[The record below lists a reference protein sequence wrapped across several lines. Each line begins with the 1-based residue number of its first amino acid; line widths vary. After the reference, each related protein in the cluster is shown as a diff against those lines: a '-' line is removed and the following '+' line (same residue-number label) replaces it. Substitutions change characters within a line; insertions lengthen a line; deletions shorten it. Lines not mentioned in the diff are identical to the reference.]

1 MGTRTVRMHESDVER
16 VRQLSGLPEASFAT
30 AARLA
35 LDQAEAGADI
45 QRHVREAIRE
55 ELGEEGSP

>member
-1 MGTRTVRMHESDVER
+1 MHESDVER
-16 VRQLSGLPEASFAT
+16 VRQLSGLLEASFAT

-35 LDQAEAGADI
+35 LDQAEAGANI

-55 ELGEEGSP
+55 ELAAGGSA